1 MKKVLLTLI
10 IFFVGAFN
18 ISALE
23 IISEH
28 AVMYNLNDNTIVYEK
43 EKDGITKIAS
53 LTKIMT
59 TLVAVEE
66 IEDLQATILIDDNM
80 FEGLYEADAAVIG
93 LVDEQIVTYE
103 DLLYGTFISS
113 GADATRA
120 LTISLAGSEENFVKL
135 MNKKAKGLGMV
146 NTHFVNA
153 TGLDEPGQKSTV
165 DEVAKLLKVALENE
179 TFRTI
184 FESKSYSL
192 SDSSL
197 TIYSTLN
204 NIAVAYG
211 LNVNK
216 IIGSKTGYTDDAG
229 FCLASLAYDKE
240 NDIKYLLVT
249 TKAPVTFERA
259 YHLEDAVDVYDYY
272 FSNYKYHKLVEKY
285 EELIN
290 LNTKY
295 SNVKNVNI
303 TFNEDIKFYYDNTFD
318 KNKVR
323 VNYDG
328 IDTVSPVIKKGEKI
342 GEVDIFY
349 DNEKIKAIDVLLEER
364 IPFSLK
370 DFLISNALVFG
381 GVLLFIVLVIMKK
394 VY

>member
-1 MKKVLLTLI
+1 
-10 IFFVGAFN
+10 
-18 ISALE
+18 
-23 IISEH
+23 
-28 AVMYNLNDNTIVYEK
+28 
-43 EKDGITKIAS
+43 
-53 LTKIMT
+53 
-59 TLVAVEE
+59 
-66 IEDLQATILIDDNM
+66 
-80 FEGLYEADAAVIG
+80 
-93 LVDEQIVTYE
+93 
-103 DLLYGTFISS
+103 
-113 GADATRA
+113 
-120 LTISLAGSEENFVKL
+120 
-135 MNKKAKGLGMV
+135 MNKKAKELGMV

-229 FCLASLAYDKE
+229 FCLASLAHDKE
-240 NDIKYLLVT
+240 NNIKYLLVT
-249 TKAPVTFERA
+249 TKAPVTFEHA
-259 YHLEDAVDVYDYY
+259 YHLEDAIDVYDYY
-272 FSNYKYHKLVEKY
+272 FSNYKYHNLVEKD
-285 EELIN
+285 EDLIN

-295 SNVKNVNI
+295 SDVKNINI

-328 IDTVSPVIKKGEKI
+328 IDTVSPAIKKGEKI

-349 DNEKIKAIDVLLEER
+349 DNEKIKTIDVLLEER
-364 IPFSLK
+364 ISFSLK
-370 DFLISNALVFG
+370 EFLISNALVLG
-381 GVLLFIVLVIMKK
+381 GLLLFIGLVIIKK
-394 VY
+394 LY